1 MKSSE
6 EDAGATARALI
17 SSAVEARDALPGVLG
32 GKLWLRGLEAA
43 RAEKFVV
50 CGREYN
56 AEERK
61 MLLRGA
67 EVVVA
72 PEKLLDLSSL
82 VVARDTIVVEK
93 VEGLLGL
100 SPGIRLGAEMALFD
114 DTCDRSDAETVWD
127 NLLDGPCG
135 RPMTLRAAICDSDAR
150 FAGLSGADALLK
162 LGRGSAG
169 AADFTGM
176 SFFIS

>member
-1 MKSSE
+1 M
-6 EDAGATARALI
+6 
-17 SSAVEARDALPGVLG
+17 LG
-32 GKLWLRGLEAA
+32 GKLELRGLEEA

-50 CGREYN
+50 CGRAYN
-56 AEERK
+56 AVDRK

-67 EVVVA
+67 EEVVA
-72 PEKLLDLSSL
+72 PEGLLDLSSL
-82 VVARDTIVVEK
+82 VVARDTIVAEK

-114 DTCDRSDAETVWD
+114 DACDRSDAETAWD
-127 NLLDGPCG
+127 SLLDGPCG
-135 RPMTLRAAICDSDAR
+135 RPMILRAAICVSDAR

-176 SFFIS
+176 PFLIS